1 MLYALFSFLTPFIF
15 STMTI
20 IWSLPFILSSIF
32 GWSMIKI
39 SSTKIKYI
47 YPHVYMYSIRDGDE
61 YIGWIA
67 GLWFIGYIIK
77 TNGDRN
83 EITELY
89 IFMNVKKSKHIFD
102 GAIQTEVNNTH
113 ISYWE
118 RYGNSY
124 GYRYDNREISY
135 SKLEPYE
142 NQKLIISETIKIMN
156 EKESKTSV
164 VLLSGLPG
172 TGKSTIATFLAKEL
186 LTNKSICQNTINQV
200 HSSSHMMNPAYSAK
214 VDKVQSSS
222 HMMNLAHHAKV
233 DKVHYI
239 DTFNPTT
246 PGDEFIKIYRK
257 INPTNNS
264 PLIIVLEEIDIII
277 DEISDNIPNHKYIP
291 IQIQNK
297 TGWNIWFDKLDK
309 GFYPHVYIIMT
320 TNKPINYFDKLD
332 ESYMRNNRVNLKA
345 ELLTDKKVII
355 I

>member
-1 MLYALFSFLTPFIF
+1 MNIFYIILSLKMLYALFAFLTPFMF

-77 TNGDRN
+77 TNGERN
-83 EITELY
+83 ETIELY
-89 IFMNVKKSKHIFD
+89 IFMNVNKSKNIFD
-102 GAIQTEVNNTH
+102 GTIQTEVNKTH

-118 RYGNSY
+118 RSGNSF

-135 SKLEPYE
+135 PKLEPYE
-142 NQKLIISETIKIMN
+142 NQKIIISETIRIMN

-164 VLLSGLPG
+164 ILLSGPPG
-172 TGKSTIATFLAKEL
+172 TGKSTIATFIAKEL
-186 LTNKSICQNTINQV
+186 LSQLI
-200 HSSSHMMNPAYSAK
+200 
-214 VDKVQSSS
+214 DK
-222 HMMNLAHHAKV
+222 L

-246 PGDEFIKIYRK
+246 PGDDFGKIYRK
-257 INPTNNS
+257 ISPTSNS

-277 DEISDNIPNHKYIP
+277 NKIYNNIPDHKYIS

-320 TNKPINYFDKLD
+320 TNKSINYFDELD
-332 ESYMRNNRVNLKA
+332 KSYMRNNRVNLKA
-345 ELLTDKKVII
+345 ELQTDKTFVIL
-355 I
+355 

>member
-1 MLYALFSFLTPFIF
+1 MLYALLNFLTPFIF

-89 IFMNVKKSKHIFD
+89 IFMNVNKSKHIFD
-102 GAIQTEVNNTH
+102 GAIQTEVNNKH

-118 RYGNSY
+118 RSGNSY

-135 SKLEPYE
+135 LKLEPYE
-142 NQKLIISETIKIMN
+142 NQKLIISKTIKIMN

-200 HSSSHMMNPAYSAK
+200 HSSSHMMNLAYP
-214 VDKVQSSS
+214 
-222 HMMNLAHHAKV
+222 AKV

-246 PGDEFIKIYRK
+246 PGDEFSKIYRK
-257 INPTNNS
+257 INPTSNS

-291 IQIQNK
+291 IQIRNK
-297 TGWNIWFDKLDK
+297 LGWNIWFDKLDK

-320 TNKPINYFDKLD
+320 TNKSINYFDELD
-332 ESYMRNNRVNLKA
+332 KSYMRNNRVNLKA
-345 ELLTDKKVII
+345 ELQIDKTFVII
-355 I
+355 

>member
-1 MLYALFSFLTPFIF
+1 MLYALFAFLSPFIF

-47 YPHVYMYSIRDGDE
+47 YPHVHLYSIRDGDE

-77 TNGDRN
+77 TNGERN

-89 IFMNVKKSKHIFD
+89 IFMNINKSKHIFD
-102 GAIQTEVNNTH
+102 GTIQTEVNNTH

-118 RYGNSY
+118 RSGNSY

-142 NQKLIISETIKIMN
+142 NQKLIISETIRIMN

-164 VLLSGLPG
+164 ILLSGPPG
-172 TGKSTIATFLAKEL
+172 TGKSKIATFLAKEL
-186 LTNKSICQNTINQV
+186 LTNKSICQNIINQL
-200 HSSSHMMNPAYSAK
+200 N
-214 VDKVQSSS
+214 
-222 HMMNLAHHAKV
+222 
-233 DKVHYI
+233 YI

-246 PGDEFIKIYRK
+246 PGDDFGKIYRK
-257 INPTNNS
+257 INPTSNS

-277 DEISDNIPNHKYIP
+277 NKIHNNISDHKYIP

-297 TGWNIWFDKLDK
+297 SGWNSWLDKLDN

-320 TNKPINYFDKLD
+320 TNKSINYFDELD
-332 ESYMRNNRVNLKA
+332 KSYMRNNRVNLKA
-345 ELLTDKKVII
+345 ELHTNKQVVII
-355 I
+355 CAE